1 MILRL
6 VPFLWCFSAG
16 LGDALFTA
24 FGATLL
30 DRKAASAGS
39 TGAGPSRRVT
49 IEALLAGSGGSGA
62 LLTLQG
68 RVGLPATLALAAA
81 TGLLVAV
88 VVRTTVQ
95 LIEESRAER

>member
-6 VPFLWCFSAG
+6 VPFLACFAAG

-24 FGATLL
+24 FGPTLL
-30 DRKAASAGS
+30 DHASAPASSGV
-39 TGAGPSRRVT
+39 APSRRVT
-49 IEALLAGSGGSGA
+49 IDALLAGSGGSGA

-68 RVGLPATLALAAA
+68 RVALPATLALAIA
-81 TGLLVAV
+81 TGLLVCV

-95 LIEESRAER
+95 LIEESRTER

>member
-1 MILRL
+1 VILRL
-6 VPFLWCFSAG
+6 VPFLACLAAG

-24 FGATLL
+24 FGANLL
-30 DRKAASAGS
+30 DRPPASGGSAG
-39 TGAGPSRRVT
+39 TGPSRRVT

-68 RVGLPATLALAAA
+68 RVELPATLALAAA

-95 LIEESRAER
+95 LIEESRTED

>member
-6 VPFLWCFSAG
+6 VPFLACFVAG

-24 FGATLL
+24 FGATFL
-30 DRKAASAGS
+30 DRTPAPAGS
-39 TGAGPSRRVT
+39 PAAGASRRAT
-49 IEALLAGSGGSGA
+49 IDAILAGSGGSGA

-81 TGLLVAV
+81 TGLLVTV

-95 LIEESRAER
+95 LLDESRTER